1 MGRGKKTDAILGII
15 LNPKLQTSAEQTK
28 SVEEVWSYLQKGV
41 RVDVTKDGLK
51 PPGSPLAAMVGS
63 GQITGSGGGGDM
75 LATNMG
81 VPDSKDA
88 DTMTTTPN
96 TEAITLQAIEDQAVE
111 HISMVNEDQEEA
123 NKSAPWGITL
133 ELLQTQFSK
142 HLKRRRDG
150 FRRRKYHFKTDL
162 SSIRH
167 CALAST
173 IVEIKAEQSAERSR
187 ESTKQIEESEEW

>member
-1 MGRGKKTDAILGII
+1 MRIDCILPDGTRKKTDAILEII

-142 HLKRRRDG
+142 HLKDASRR
-150 FRRRKYHFKTDL
+150 
-162 SSIRH
+162 I
-167 CALAST
+167 
-173 IVEIKAEQSAERSR
+173 
-187 ESTKQIEESEEW
+187 